1 MYLLDTNICIAIL
14 KGNLTV
20 VSHFRL
26 KYQESYLSTLVL
38 GELYKGVYCSTQLER
53 NLDTLTRFANQLP
66 IIAFDQ
72 QAAIEF
78 GKIQSELRKI
88 GKPTGQLDALI
99 ASVARSRQDVLVTD
113 NTRHFENISNL
124 VIENWLQP

>member
-1 MYLLDTNICIAIL
+1 MYLLDTNIRIAIL

-78 GKIQSELRKI
+78 GKNMTKFHKC
-88 GKPTGQLDALI
+88 GKTLI
-99 ASVARSRQDVLVTD
+99 RLG
-113 NTRHFENISNL
+113 
-124 VIENWLQP
+124 

>member
-1 MYLLDTNICIAIL
+1 MYLLDTNIRIAIL

-53 NLDTLTRFANQLP
+53 NLDTL
-66 IIAFDQ
+66 Q

-99 ASVARSRQDVLVTD
+99 ASVARSRQDILVTD

>member
-1 MYLLDTNICIAIL
+1 MP
-14 KGNLTV
+14 LTF

-99 ASVARSRQDVLVTD
+99 ASVARSRQDILVTD